1 MAYSEILG
9 YLVLF
14 AGFGLL
20 CWRKSF
26 SALFVFTCLAAWE
39 IKDGALGVLHITA
52 PHQVAVIGML
62 VDLALIIVITGCD
75 LKSKIVLP
83 ALFVNMTYA
92 VFCLIEHRLG
102 YSSILQLGYGW
113 VTSLVGVAIILGGFL
128 NDPGGYRS
136 FAFGSWFNSFRLR
149 LRPDSTL
156 VDTEIK

>member
-1 MAYSEILG
+1 MVYSEILG
-9 YLVLF
+9 YLVLL

-20 CWRKSF
+20 CWRKTF

-39 IKDGALGVLHITA
+39 IKDVALDFMHITA
-52 PHQVAVIGML
+52 SPQVAVIGML

-83 ALFVNMTYA
+83 ALFVNMAYA
-92 VFCLIEHRLG
+92 VLCLIEHRLG

-113 VTSLVGVAIILGGFL
+113 VTSLVGVAIILGGFF

-136 FAFGSWFNSFRLR
+136 FAVGSRLRDFRLG
-149 LRPDSTL
+149 LRSNRSMADKAS
-156 VDTEIK
+156 E